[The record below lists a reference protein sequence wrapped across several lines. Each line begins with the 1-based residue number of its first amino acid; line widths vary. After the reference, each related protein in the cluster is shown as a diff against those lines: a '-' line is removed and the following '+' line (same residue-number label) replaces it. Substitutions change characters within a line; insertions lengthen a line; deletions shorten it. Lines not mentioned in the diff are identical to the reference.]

1 MYVRHLSLTN
11 YRNYGRL
18 ELDLSPGSTLLYG
31 SNAQGKTNLLEAI
44 YYLATTRSPHA
55 EQEQQLL
62 NWDADDPTQPIVV
75 GRLTASVVAQGEERQ
90 LEIRLIKEQKLGQSS
105 FRREALIN
113 RRKVRL
119 MDFLGNLRV
128 VLFLPEDIQL
138 VTGTPSQRRRYLD
151 ITLCQVD
158 AIYCQALSQYNK
170 LLEQRN
176 ALLRQLA
183 EGQSSKELLPIYD
196 EKLVHWGSLIFARR
210 ALFCQEMGREAQR
223 IHYESL
229 TDGVESIRLHYLPRL
244 LGNGQ
249 RRNGVAEPLAEL
261 GSWLQMGG
269 IDQEAIRTRF
279 TRELQTAVPQ
289 DIARGVSSVGPH
301 RDDWLLE
308 VNGRHLGHYGSRGQQ
323 RSAILS
329 LKMAEIQWMT
339 QVTQETPVLLLDE
352 VVAELDAQRRSLLL
366 YYVKQAAQALLT
378 ATDPGMFTADFLRQA
393 TSLAVQN
400 GRVLTSSDP
409 IS

>member
-11 YRNYGRL
+11 FRNYGRL
-18 ELDLSPGSTLLYG
+18 ELKLSPGPTLLYG

-62 NWDADDPTQPIVV
+62 NWDADDPAHPLVV
-75 GRLTASVVAQGEERQ
+75 GRLMASVVGQGEERQ
-90 LEIRLIKEQKLGQSS
+90 LEMRLIKEQKLGQST
-105 FRREALIN
+105 FRREALVN

-138 VTGTPSQRRRYLD
+138 VTGAPSQRRRYLD
-151 ITLCQVD
+151 ITLCQAD
-158 AIYCQALSQYNK
+158 TIYCQALSQYNK
-170 LLEQRN
+170 LLDQRN

-183 EGQSSKELLPIYD
+183 EGQSSRDLLPIYD
-196 EKLVHWGSLIFARR
+196 EKLVHWGSLVFARR
-210 ALFCQEMGREAQR
+210 ALFCQEMGREAQH

-229 TDGVESIRLHYLPRL
+229 TEGMESIRLHYLPRL

-249 RRNGVAEPLAEL
+249 RRNGAVEPLAEV
-261 GSWLQMGG
+261 GTWLQMDTV
-269 IDQEAIRTRF
+269 DQEVIRARF
-279 TRELQTAVPQ
+279 ARELQTAVPQ
-289 DIARGVSSVGPH
+289 DIARGASSVGPH

-329 LKMAEIQWMT
+329 LKLAEIQWMT
-339 QVTQETPVLLLDE
+339 QVTRETPVLLLDE
-352 VVAELDAQRRSLLL
+352 VVAELDEQRRSLLL
-366 YYVKQAAQALLT
+366 HYVKRATQALLT
-378 ATDPGMFTADFLRQA
+378 ATDPGMFTADFLREA
-393 TSLAVQN
+393 NALSVQN
-400 GRVLTSSDP
+400 GRVLPSPDP
-409 IS
+409 IH

>member
-11 YRNYGRL
+11 FRNYGRL
-18 ELDLSPGSTLLYG
+18 ELKLSPGPTLLYG

-55 EQEQQLL
+55 EQDQQLL
-62 NWDADDPTQPIVV
+62 NWDADDPAHPLVV
-75 GRLTASVVAQGEERQ
+75 GRLMASVVGQGEERQ
-90 LEIRLIKEQKLGQSS
+90 LEMRLIKEQKLGQST
-105 FRREALIN
+105 FRREALVN

-138 VTGTPSQRRRYLD
+138 VTGAPSQRRRYLD
-151 ITLCQVD
+151 ITLCQAD
-158 AIYCQALSQYNK
+158 TIYCQALSQYNK
-170 LLEQRN
+170 LLDQRN

-183 EGQSSKELLPIYD
+183 EGQSSRDLLPIYD
-196 EKLVHWGSLIFARR
+196 EKLVHWGSLVFARR
-210 ALFCQEMGREAQR
+210 ALFCQEMGREAQH

-229 TDGVESIRLHYLPRL
+229 TEGMESIRLHYLPRL

-249 RRNGVAEPLAEL
+249 RRNGAVEPLAEV
-261 GSWLQMGG
+261 GTWLQMDTV
-269 IDQEAIRTRF
+269 DQEVIRARF
-279 TRELQTAVPQ
+279 ARELQTAVPQ
-289 DIARGVSSVGPH
+289 DIARGASSVGPH

-329 LKMAEIQWMT
+329 LKLAEIQWMT
-339 QVTQETPVLLLDE
+339 QVTRETPVLLLDE
-352 VVAELDAQRRSLLL
+352 VVAELDEQRRSLLL
-366 YYVKQAAQALLT
+366 HYVKRATQALLT
-378 ATDPGMFTADFLRQA
+378 ATDPGMFTADFLREA
-393 TSLAVQN
+393 NALSVQN
-400 GRVLTSSDP
+400 GRVLPSPDP
-409 IS
+409 IH